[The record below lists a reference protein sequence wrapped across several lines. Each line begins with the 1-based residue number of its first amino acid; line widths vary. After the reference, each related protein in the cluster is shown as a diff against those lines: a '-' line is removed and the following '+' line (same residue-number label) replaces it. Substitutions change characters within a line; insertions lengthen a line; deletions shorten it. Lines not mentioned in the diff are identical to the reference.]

1 MRHGILSG
9 VFLSYLVLY
18 LYLYLYLMS
27 ESMVATQPEN
37 TLVVPQL
44 FGTAKVAPAAEAG
57 TQLHEGSERQKVR
70 S

>member
-18 LYLYLYLMS
+18 LFLYLYLMS

-37 TLVVPQL
+37 TLVPQL
-44 FGTAKVAPAAEAG
+44 FGTAKVAPAAG